1 MEGRPMLSTEALRK
15 VTGLPR
21 PRIAVICHEHDPLD
35 SDFLPRWLAGF
46 SDVVAVIAIREG
58 RAPLLR
64 RLRSEYR
71 RVGFWRLF
79 DILAFRLYYK
89 MFISRADRA
98 WKRRQLDLLRARL
111 QTGRAAFPT
120 LVTPNPNDGQVIDF
134 LKLAAPDL
142 TVARCKW
149 LLKSNV
155 YEIPR
160 FGTFVLHP
168 GICPQYRNSHG
179 CFWALACNDLENV
192 GLTLLRVDDGID
204 TGPIYGFFRYP
215 FDAAS
220 ESHIRIQDRVVLEN
234 LDGIRAKLLEICAGR
249 AQPLAVVSDRSR
261 NWGSP
266 WLSAYLRWHAAAR
279 NARP

>member
-1 MEGRPMLSTEALRK
+1 MISTEAQSD
-15 VTGLPR
+15 VTRVPR
-21 PRIAVICHEHDPLD
+21 RRIAVICHEHDPLN

-58 RAPLLR
+58 RAPQMR
-64 RLRSEYR
+64 RIRAEYR

-79 DILAFRLYYK
+79 DVLAFRLYYR
-89 MFISRADRA
+89 MFIARADRA
-98 WKRRQLDLLRARL
+98 WQRTQLVRLTARL
-111 QTGRAAFPT
+111 QTERPGVPT
-120 LVTPNPNDGQVIDF
+120 LTTPDPNDDQVIDF
-134 LKLAAPDL
+134 LKRAAPDL

-149 LLKSNV
+149 LLKRTV

-215 FDAAS
+215 FDAAT
-220 ESHIRIQDRVVLEN
+220 ESHVRIQDRVVLEN
-234 LDGIRAKLLEICAGR
+234 LDGIRAKLLEIAAQR
-249 AQPLAVVSDRSR
+249 AQPLAVVSERSR
-261 NWGSP
+261 NWGQP
-266 WLSAYLRWHAAAR
+266 WLSAYLRWHRAAR
-279 NARP
+279 NARL

>member
-1 MEGRPMLSTEALRK
+1 MEGRPMLSTEVLRE
-15 VTGLPR
+15 VTGVPR

-35 SDFLPRWLAGF
+35 SDFLPQWLAGF

-58 RAPLLR
+58 RAPLMR
-64 RLRSEYR
+64 RLRAEYR

-89 MFISRADRA
+89 MFISRADRV
-98 WKRRQLDLLRARL
+98 WKRTQLDLLSARV

-120 LVTPNPNDGQVIDF
+120 LVTPNPNDGQVIEF

-160 FGTFVLHP
+160 CGTFVLHP

-192 GLTLLRVDDGID
+192 GLTLLRIDDGID
-204 TGPIYGFFRYP
+204 TGPIYAFFRYP
-215 FDAAS
+215 FDAAN

-279 NARP
+279 NAGL